1 MEPNDRK
8 FIERRKGP
16 DIWVRLVHWLG
27 ITAWI
32 IMFFILAIT
41 DRAKPQVENFFD
53 RFFKVQ
59 VRNSWN
65 YSLVQWSF
73 YLMILLS
80 VLCVIGLLVNA
91 KRHKRK
97 GDRYSFSLIVML
109 ILAVVGILMYL
120 TSF

>member
-1 MEPNDRK
+1 MEQKERE
-8 FIERRKGP
+8 FVERRKGP
-16 DIWVRLVHWLG
+16 DVLVRLVHWLG

-41 DRAKPQVENFFD
+41 DRAKPQMATFFD

-59 VRNSWN
+59 VRETWN

-80 VLCVIGLLVNA
+80 LLCILGLLANV

-97 GDRYSFSLIVML
+97 SDRYSFHLIMML
-109 ILAVVGILMYL
+109 ILATVGIMMYL
-120 TSF
+120 ASF